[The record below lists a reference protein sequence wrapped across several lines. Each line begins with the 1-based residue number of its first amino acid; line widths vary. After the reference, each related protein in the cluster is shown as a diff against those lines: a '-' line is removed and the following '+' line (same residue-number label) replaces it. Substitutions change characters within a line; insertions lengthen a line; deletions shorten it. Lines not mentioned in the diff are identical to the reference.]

1 MYLSSLNLKD
11 FRSYS
16 QKNLEFDKA
25 ITVIVGPNAAG
36 KTNILESIV
45 LLSLGRSFRA
55 GKDEEMIHFGQDFGR
70 VSGMVESDS
79 LEVLLTRG
87 IWQGKKV
94 AKKRYLVNGTP
105 KRRKDFVSQ
114 LKTVLF
120 EPADLQL
127 ITGSPLRRRDF
138 LDFVLSQVDLEYDR
152 SLLSYQKGLR
162 QRNKVLEFIR
172 EGRAKLPQLEFW
184 NRLLIKNGDVLRN
197 RREALLEFAN
207 LILSQ
212 KTNRPIGWAKLPN
225 YHLVYLPSPISEKR
239 LQEHL
244 NAEIATGNTLIGPHR
259 DDFEIYESNGQGERD
274 LATYGSR
281 GEQRLAA
288 LALKLVQ
295 LKFIHEKTAEL
306 PILLLDDVFS
316 ELDQMHDQLVM
327 QMIQGQQT
335 IITTTEIDILKS
347 KETEI
352 IELK

>member
-1 MYLSSLNLKD
+1 M
-11 FRSYS
+11 
-16 QKNLEFDKA
+16 
-25 ITVIVGPNAAG
+25 
-36 KTNILESIV
+36 
-45 LLSLGRSFRA
+45 
-55 GKDEEMIHFGQDFGR
+55 
-70 VSGMVESDS
+70 
-79 LEVLLTRG
+79 
-87 IWQGKKV
+87 
-94 AKKRYLVNGTP
+94 
-105 KRRKDFVSQ
+105 
-114 LKTVLF
+114 
-120 EPADLQL
+120 
-127 ITGSPLRRRDF
+127 
-138 LDFVLSQVDLEYDR
+138 
-152 SLLSYQKGLR
+152 
-162 QRNKVLEFIR
+162 
-172 EGRAKLPQLEFW
+172 
-184 NRLLIKNGDVLRN
+184 
-197 RREALLEFAN
+197 
-207 LILSQ
+207 
-212 KTNRPIGWAKLPN
+212 PN